1 MRRGAAGR
9 TYPWGDDWRR
19 PPHFN
24 TNQTAAVDAWAKG
37 TTPEGVSGLGIVW
50 EATRSWHGD
59 YSAGVTRDP
68 EGPENG
74 EHIDVRGGSA
84 WLGYLE
90 RFFGAYRSHLRP
102 DFRSRSVGFRL
113 GKDL

>member
-1 MRRGAAGR
+1 MRRGPAGR

-84 WLGYLE
+84 WGDGRGGLRRRGPAQQSS
-90 RFFGAYRSHLRP
+90 RRSGR
-102 DFRSRSVGFRL
+102 
-113 GKDL
+113 